1 MVAQPKATEH
11 TDAVL
16 HALADPQRRRI
27 LQLVRDGELAAG
39 EIAQHFDVTQQGV
52 SHHLRVLQRA
62 GLLTERRE
70 ATRRLYALDVES
82 LAPVRAMLND
92 LWPAA
97 LQRLKAVVEANHPPT
112 EAAPTKSA
120 RTAAPKNA
128 PKKKGGK
135 R

>member
-82 LAPVRAMLND
+82 LAPVRAMLNE

-97 LQRLKAVVEANHPPT
+97 LQRLKAVVEMSHPPT

-120 RTAAPKNA
+120 GTVA
-128 PKKKGGK
+128 PKKKKSGK